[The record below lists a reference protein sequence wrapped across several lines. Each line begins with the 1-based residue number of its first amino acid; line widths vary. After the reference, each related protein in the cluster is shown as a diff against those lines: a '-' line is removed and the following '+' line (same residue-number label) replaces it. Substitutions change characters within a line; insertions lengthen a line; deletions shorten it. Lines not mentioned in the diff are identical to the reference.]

1 MKKDKINIRQ
11 LFMSYLGQTS
21 AFPMALEVE
30 RAESI
35 YLYGPDGK
43 KYLDLISGIAVR

>member
-1 MKKDKINIRQ
+1 MKISNKQ
-11 LFMSYLGQTS
+11 LFQGFLGQTS

-30 RAESI
+30 RATGI

-43 KYLDLISGIAVR
+43 NILT